1 MKIEMTKEQYISL
14 KEFIEIN
21 KLNIDIASVIVD
33 EQLYN
38 LGFSEKTPYAVELI
52 ALEEVFEEASE
63 IAIGYEVDAFNTPNG
78 EYPSTD
84 TESYKLYEKYGW
96 IWDLFNGEHWN
107 YIES

>member
-38 LGFSEKTPYAVELI
+38 LGFS
-52 ALEEVFEEASE
+52 
-63 IAIGYEVDAFNTPNG
+63 
-78 EYPSTD
+78 
-84 TESYKLYEKYGW
+84 
-96 IWDLFNGEHWN
+96 
-107 YIES
+107 